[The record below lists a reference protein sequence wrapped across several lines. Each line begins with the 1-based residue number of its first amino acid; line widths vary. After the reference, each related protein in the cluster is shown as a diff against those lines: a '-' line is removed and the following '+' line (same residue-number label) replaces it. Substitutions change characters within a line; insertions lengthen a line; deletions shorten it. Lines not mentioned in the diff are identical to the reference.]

1 MFAACYG
8 WFCALTSD
16 HEACETLL
24 TADAATVGALR
35 RHRRFL
41 RLALQVT
48 SSDKQ
53 WFERYPMRLV
63 RFRPERR
70 ADFELFTLQGQEPP
84 AFIPD
89 GLDPTAPLS
98 WVAVVDVLRATG
110 LPAAPHHGAIRTR
123 IRTVPIRSR
132 ALQASMAEVFAI
144 AVCRDLLHQIQR
156 EQGTQDLVA

>member
-1 MFAACYG
+1 MSLVEIRKAP
-8 WFCALTSD
+8 LPVD
-16 HEACETLL
+16 
-24 TADAATVGALR
+24 ADTVGALR
-35 RHRRFL
+35 RHRRLL
-41 RLALQVT
+41 RLARQVS

-53 WFERYPMRLV
+53 WFQRHPTRLV

-70 ADFELFTLQGQEPP
+70 ADFELLSLQGQEPP

-89 GLDPTAPLS
+89 GLDPTVPLT

-110 LPAAPHHGAIRTR
+110 LPAVPHQVAIRAR

-144 AVCRDLLHQIQR
+144 AVCRDLLHQIQA
-156 EQGTQDLVA
+156 ESGSHDLVA